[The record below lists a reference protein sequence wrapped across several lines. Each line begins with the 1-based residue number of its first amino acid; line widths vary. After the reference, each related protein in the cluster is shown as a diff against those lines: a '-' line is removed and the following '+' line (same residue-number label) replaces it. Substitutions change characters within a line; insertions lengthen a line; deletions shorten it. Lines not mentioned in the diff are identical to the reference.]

1 MDAGMSHGFKYPF
14 GEVSC
19 ETEMEVLKEHYQDFY
34 YNRTRFNL
42 EVTDEDTYLIVG
54 RRGSGKTS
62 LAKYLEFQ
70 NVLENARC
78 IDVNEPEIYDEL
90 FRKMNLST
98 YPSDDLLVERL
109 VKLWNYIIWNLIFH
123 SLQAED
129 PLIRAASLIKDRNP
143 SPAKLIADILKYL
156 LSRFINDQDRTV
168 ADEIEQ
174 FLASGPFAA
183 GQKRALEITS
193 RRPVIV
199 AIDTIERYD
208 KDDDRLMGIVAS
220 LIQAASWFN
229 VTYARRGI
237 HLKVF
242 VSAEIFPHIKES
254 VISNTTKYI
263 RNPVYLRWRP
273 RDLIHLICWRFYR
286 YLEEHNHPSAS
297 SVSSVDWNN
306 FDNVVDKMWLPFF
319 GHTLING
326 MAKEE
331 KTFPYIL
338 RHTQMR
344 PRQLVVLCNQI
355 ARYALKNDAFPDF
368 WKIPIIQI
376 VRETEINLA
385 NEVLNSYALIYPRL
399 SDIVDA
405 LQALPMMFEGKEL
418 DKVAKRSTAAWPPG
432 EYSPD
437 SFRKLVAELGIV
449 GRVRSLDSTAKI
461 VAADFEYALTDRL
474 PLHSNDMCVIHPM
487 FYTRL
492 HINVDQQLVVYP
504 FPDHPDFDLLQ
515 ENYYSAQPWAT
526 PALLMQNAPTKKR
539 HSGSSKRR

>member
-1 MDAGMSHGFKYPF
+1 MDAGMSGFKYPF

-19 ETEMEVLKEHYQDFY
+19 ETEVEVLKEQYQKY
-34 YNRTRFNL
+34 YYSRTRFNM

-70 NVLENARC
+70 TDLENAHC
-78 IDVNEPEIYDEL
+78 IDVNEPEVYDGL
-90 FRKMNLST
+90 FRKMHLST

-109 VKLWNYIIWNLIFH
+109 VKLWDYIIWNLIFH
-123 SLQAED
+123 NLANED
-129 PLIRAASLIKDRNP
+129 AVIKAASLIKDRKP
-143 SPAKLIADILKYL
+143 SPARVIADILKYL
-156 LSRFINDQDRTV
+156 LNRFINDQEGAV

-174 FLASGPFAA
+174 LLASIPFSEA
-183 GQKRALEITS
+183 QKRILAITS
-193 RRPVIV
+193 RRPIIV

-208 KDDDRLMGIVAS
+208 KDDDKLMGIVAS

-237 HLKVF
+237 HIKVF

-273 RDLIHLICWRFYR
+273 RDLMHLICWRFYR
-286 YLEEHNHPSAS
+286 YMEEHDHPSIAATRDL
-297 SVSSVDWNN
+297 DWND
-306 FDNVVDKMWLPFF
+306 FDSVINKMWVPFF
-319 GHTLING
+319 GQTLING
-326 MAKEE
+326 RTIEE

-344 PRQLVVLCNQI
+344 PRQLVELCNQI
-355 ARYALKNDAFPDF
+355 ARYALKNNVFPDF
-368 WKIPIIQI
+368 WRIPIVQI
-376 VRETEINLA
+376 VKETEQNLA

-399 SDIVDA
+399 SDIVNA

-418 DKVAKRSTAAWPPG
+418 DRVAKRSTPAWPPG

-437 SFRKLVAELGIV
+437 SFRKLLAELGIV
-449 GRVRSLDSTAKI
+449 GRVRSLDSQAKV
-461 VAADFEYALTDRL
+461 VAADFEYALIDRL
-474 PLHSNDMCVIHPM
+474 PINSSDLCVIHPM
-487 FYTRL
+487 FYSRL
-492 HINVDQQLVVYP
+492 HTNMDQQLVVYP
-504 FPDHPDFDLLQ
+504 FPDHPDFELLR
-515 ENYYSAQPWAT
+515 ENYYSAQPLAT
-526 PALLMQNAPTKKR
+526 PNISIPNSQTQQ
-539 HSGSSKRR
+539 RRSRSTRRK